1 MQLTKHIRLLTFSA
15 LISITALLNAQSTR
29 YIVKGG
35 TENGEFSG
43 GVFMGW
49 GYQITGTGSTSFYGG
64 TDGITE
70 VVWKDLVGITQ
81 TNDTLIKTDLSGWGN
96 AGGLSNN
103 QLKRLENGW
112 IDYRVNNLYN
122 KLEFGLSTSDVA
134 SLDSIQYAVRLDSGQ
149 IYVYNSGVL
158 KGSFGSVAIDD
169 SIRIERIGNILF
181 YTKNQLALFK
191 QEVNAKDSLRIDVAI
206 FTPESTFTVRASFG
220 LENFSLNTIG
230 MDTLDLPDTLK
241 YNIYGVNG
249 VTGIHNSNT
258 NIPFHP
264 TGISSGVKT
273 ITTSFYGYSGS
284 DSTQIL
290 FDINKFRIVSNVRFK
305 FNDTINS
312 LDSSLFVIDK
322 NGALVLLNGTNSYED
337 QFSPYLNLVLDGGIS
352 MTPNNDGQYDTLLVE
367 SNIPLSSYYIN
378 VTDVAGDT
386 LYESTNISLAWN
398 AKEASGL
405 LVPVGSY
412 FYHITLNGKLT
423 EGQFLVEY

>member
-1 MQLTKHIRLLTFSA
+1 MQVAKHIRLLIFCA

-49 GYQITGTGSTSFYGG
+49 GYQLVGSGTTNFKGG
-64 TDGITE
+64 TDEITE
-70 VVWKDLVGITQ
+70 VVWKDLVGISQ
-81 TNDTLIKTDLSGWGN
+81 SNDTLTKITSTGWGN

-103 QLKRLENGW
+103 QLKRLANGW
-112 IDYRVNNLYN
+112 VDYRVTDLSNEF
-122 KLEFGLSTSDVA
+122 EFGLSTRDTA
-134 SLDSIQYAVRLDSGQ
+134 LLDSIQYAVRLDSGQ
-149 IYVYNSGVL
+149 IHVYNSGVL
-158 KGSFGSVAIDD
+158 EGSFGSVAIDD
-169 SIRIERIGNILF
+169 SIRIERIGNVLF
-181 YTKNQLALFK
+181 YTKNQLAFFN
-191 QEVNAKDSLRIDVAI
+191 QEVNAKDSLRIAVAI
-206 FTPESTFTVRASFG
+206 YTYGATFTIRSSFG
-220 LENFSLNTIG
+220 LENFSFNTIG

-241 YNIYGVNG
+241 YNIYGANG
-249 VTGIHNSNT
+249 VTGIHYSNT
-258 NIPFHP
+258 NVPFQP
-264 TGISSGVKT
+264 TGISTGVKT

-290 FDINKFRIVSNVRFK
+290 FDIDKFRTISNVRFK

-312 LDSSLFVIDK
+312 MDSSLFVIDK
-322 NGALVLLNGTNSYED
+322 NGALALLNGTNSYED
-337 QFSPYLNLVLDGGIS
+337 QFSPYLNLVLDGGIT
-352 MTPNNDGQYDTLLVE
+352 MTPNNDGLYDTLLVE
-367 SNIPLSSYYIN
+367 SNISLSSYYIN
-378 VTDVAGDT
+378 VTDVDGDT

-398 AKEASGL
+398 AREAGGS